1 MRSSGPSR
9 FFRTRLCAAEKART
23 LALHRHIGVSVE
35 ARHICLTLLAV
46 TLLVVP
52 VLAQSGDAQP
62 GHVVGTVTDV
72 NNDPIPGATV
82 VLEGPVPNDRRI
94 VVTNDNGFFDLHDVT
109 PEIPYDVTISA
120 KGFAVWTSS
129 VVLNP
134 GQYKTLDSKLRI
146 EAVRTAVIVTPSS
159 EEIATEQV
167 QAEMQQRVFGIIPNF
182 YVVYDPNPAPLTAKL
197 KFKLAFRV
205 IADPIAVLGI
215 AFLSG
220 VQQAGDTPNY
230 PEGAK
235 GYGER
240 FGANAADGFTDV
252 MIGGA
257 ILPSLL
263 HQDPRYFYQG
273 TGTNKSRIRHALLSP
288 FVCKGDNG
296 KWQPNYS
303 SLGGDLAS
311 SAISNAY
318 YPKSNRGLGLV
329 FGNFAT
335 STAEREVSGLVQEFV
350 LGKLTHGRPR

>member
-1 MRSSGPSR
+1 VRSFGPSR
-9 FFRTRLCAAEKART
+9 FFRSLFSPAEEAGT
-23 LALHRHIGVSVE
+23 LAVHRHIGVSVE
-35 ARHICLTLLAV
+35 ARHFWLALLAV

-52 VLAQSGDAQP
+52 VLAQSGDGQP
-62 GHVVGTVTDV
+62 GHIAGTVTDV

-82 VLEGPVPNDRRI
+82 VLEGSIPNDRRV
-94 VVTNDNGFFDLHDVT
+94 VVTNDSGFFDLHDVT
-109 PEIPYDVTISA
+109 PGISYAVTISA
-120 KGFAVWTSS
+120 KGFAAWTSS
-129 VVLNP
+129 VELNP
-134 GQYKTLDSKLRI
+134 GQWKTLDSKLQI
-146 EAVRTAVIVTPSS
+146 EAVRTTVIVTPS
-159 EEIATEQV
+159 EEIAAEQV
-167 QAEMQQRVFGIIPNF
+167 QVEVQQRVFGIIPNF
-182 YVVYDPNPAPLTAKL
+182 YVVYDPNPAPLTTKL
-197 KFKLAFRV
+197 KFKLAFKV
-205 IADPIAVLGI
+205 ATDPITFLGI

-220 VQQAGDTPNY
+220 IQQAGDTPDY
-230 PEGAK
+230 GQGAN

-240 FGANAADGFTDV
+240 FGANTADAFTDI

-318 YPKSNRGLGLV
+318 YPQSNRGVGLV
-329 FGNFAT
+329 FGNFVTA
-335 STAEREVSGLVQEFV
+335 TAEREVSGLVQEFV
-350 LGKLTHGRPR
+350 LGKLTHVRPK

>member
-1 MRSSGPSR
+1 VRSSGSSWS
-9 FFRTRLCAAEKART
+9 LQKLLSAAEKAST
-23 LALHRHIGVSVE
+23 LALHRRISISVE
-35 ARHICLTLLAV
+35 VQHICLTLLAV

-52 VLAQSGDAQP
+52 VLAQSGEAQP
-62 GHVVGTVTDV
+62 GYLAGTVTDV
-72 NNDPIPGATV
+72 NNDPIPGTTV
-82 VLEGPVPNDRRI
+82 VLEGPVPSDRRT
-94 VVTNDNGFFDLHDVT
+94 VVTNDDGFFDLHDVT
-109 PEIPYDVTISA
+109 PGIPYQITISA

-134 GQYKTLDSKLRI
+134 GQHKTLDSKLQI
-146 EAVRTAVIVTPSS
+146 EEVRTTVIVSPSPDQ
-159 EEIATEQV
+159 IATQQV
-167 QAEMQQRVFGIIPNF
+167 EAEVKQRVFGIIPNF
-182 YVVYDPNPAPLTAKL
+182 YVVYDPNPVPLTAKL
-197 KFKLAFRV
+197 KFKLAFKV
-205 IADPIAVLGI
+205 VTDPITVLGI

-240 FGANAADGFTDV
+240 FGANAADSFTDI

-296 KWQPNYS
+296 RWQPNYS

-311 SAISNAY
+311 AAISNAY

-335 STAEREVSGLVQEFV
+335 GTAEREVSGLVQEFV
-350 LGKLTHGRPR
+350 LGKITHGRPR